1 MSSLP
6 PITRQ
11 IIEEYSAHVPTQAK
25 FLAQMSANSAFIT
38 ASVHHYISPFDSSS
52 AERPN
57 VFKYSEGSEECF
69 DADVVR
75 LVAQILNDRS
85 DFGHQHA
92 LGWEVILAQL
102 QQCLVTLSGTY
113 FTSVSISS
121 AAQSSSQLCRYLNS
135 CNKTCQ
141 PFTFVAGI
149 GIARVCQPPREI
161 GHNSSSY
168 HFPTKNFHPSS
179 QAHFSISSPSPTF
192 KGPTLT
198 KFVFDCTPLLLECSC
213 SGCAVV

>member
-57 VFKYSEGSEECF
+57 IFKYSGGSDECF

-85 DFGHQHA
+85 DIGHQHV

-135 CNKTCQ
+135 CNKPASLSHWSQGLASLVCVSHRGKLVTIHPAIIFQ
-141 PFTFVAGI
+141 PRTLI
-149 GIARVCQPPREI
+149 LHLKRIAQYHHHPQP
-161 GHNSSSY
+161 S
-168 HFPTKNFHPSS
+168 KDQPSRNLC
-179 QAHFSISSPSPTF
+179 SITRR
-192 KGPTLT
+192 
-198 KFVFDCTPLLLECSC
+198 CCSNAA
-213 SGCAVV
+213 AVDVR